1 MMRDRDTS
9 TDSID
14 PPLAKTVVQLPAY
27 LPHPLM
33 WLAVGSTILFGSA
46 IASALVLDRY
56 PALLLA
62 VSPLHKTVCQVIAT
76 DPNPPLNVRS
86 SPIKA
91 PDNVVAKVSNGTVLN
106 VVDRQ
111 SGWLRITEPNVGW
124 VYEELTV
131 TSCTPPLSQNRIQSA
146 NVAGTAN
153 VFAQANDL
161 YQAGNL
167 QGAIALAQTVTP
179 QSSDYG
185 IAQAAIAHWQRDW
198 HQAEAA
204 YNTAQR
210 EARKGNWQ
218 AVLAQVQYVP
228 ENRYWRGKITPL
240 VKQAAQKLK

>member
-14 PPLAKTVVQLPAY
+14 HPLAKTVVQLPAY

-33 WLAVGSTILFGSA
+33 WFAVGSTILLGSA

-62 VSPLHKTVCQVIAT
+62 VSSQHKTVCQIIAT

-91 PDNVVAKVSNGTVLN
+91 PDNIVAKVPNGTVLN

-111 SGWLRITEPNVGW
+111 SGWLRITEPSVGW

-131 TSCTPPLSQNRIQSA
+131 TSCTPPLSQNRIQA
-146 NVAGTAN
+146 ADTTGAAN

-161 YQAGNL
+161 YQTGNL
-167 QGAIALAQTVTP
+167 QGAIALAQTIAP
-179 QSSDYG
+179 QSNDYG
-185 IAQAAIAHWQRDW
+185 MAQTAIAQWQRDW

-210 EARKGNWQ
+210 EARKGDWQ
-218 AVLAQVQYVP
+218 AVLAQVPYIP